1 MARPKKVL
9 SALEIQKMIALE
21 VQKQLKQLQVI
32 ATVKMKG
39 KRGRPLGYSPK

>member
-9 SALEIQKMIALE
+9 SAIEIQKMIALE
-21 VQKQLKQLQVI
+21 VQKQIKQLQI
-32 ATVKMKG
+32 LSTVKLKG